1 MPLPGTGCV
10 FFELYIKFIMD
21 NILNPQQIQSF
32 ITDGFVRIDNAFSP
46 ELASE
51 ARTILW
57 KDLPVDPNDDNTWTR
72 PTIWLG
78 MYTQEPFVKA
88 ANTPVLHK
96 AFDQLVGEGKWIP
109 CLSMGSFPVRF
120 PSVVDSDDTGWHVDA
135 SFPGADPADYFGAR
149 VNVRSK
155 GRALL
160 MLFLFSDVAERDAPT
175 RIRKGSH
182 LDVARLLKLEGEAGM
197 SFMELAAKLQ
207 ELPEREEVLA
217 TGTEGTVYLC
227 HPFLVHAGQQH
238 RGLQPKFMA
247 QPPLLPKGD
256 FDLEGGGPLSPVAE
270 AIRLALDS

>member
-1 MPLPGTGCV
+1 
-10 FFELYIKFIMD
+10 MD

-32 ITDGFVRIDNAFSP
+32 IADGFVRIDNAFSA

-57 KDLPVDPNDDNTWTR
+57 KDLPVDPIDNTTWTR

-88 ANTPVLHK
+88 ANAPILHK
-96 AFDQLVGEGKWIP
+96 AFDQLVGKGKWNP
-109 CLSMGSFPVRF
+109 CMSMGSFPVRF
-120 PSVVDSDDTGWHVDA
+120 PSAVDPGDTGWHVDA
-135 SFPGADPADYFGAR
+135 SFPGANPTDYFSAR
-149 VNVRSK
+149 INVRSK

-160 MLFLFSDVAERDAPT
+160 MLFLFSDVSERDAPT
-175 RIRKGSH
+175 RILRGSH
-182 LDVARLLKLEGEAGM
+182 LDVARLLKPEGEAGL

-207 ELPEREEVLA
+207 ELPKRKEVLA
-217 TGTEGTVYLC
+217 TGKAGTVYLC

-247 QPPLLPKGD
+247 QPPLLPKSD
-256 FDLEGGGPLSPVAE
+256 FSLEGVGPLSPVEE
-270 AIRLALDS
+270 AIRIALDY